1 MSEIDQTLQIMEQ
14 LRDPD
19 NGCPWD
25 IKQTHSSIAKCA
37 IEESYEL
44 ISSIIK
50 NDPKGIKE
58 ELGDLL
64 LQVIFHSQI
73 ANEEGNFNFNDVVK
87 ELNNK
92 LVRRHPHVFDEK
104 IKKKKITAAEQER
117 VWESIKRSEKNTD
130 ETDVFS
136 HLNDSLPPSK
146 KAIVIQNIAR
156 TFNFDWESKD
166 QVICKIKEEIDE
178 LEESFEHKDKTL
190 EEFGDILFSVINL
203 SRHLDIDPEIAIE
216 YANKKFI
223 DRFTKL
229 KDLLAKKSIDMKNAN
244 IEQLNDAW
252 EEVKKSEVNL

>member
-1 MSEIDQTLQIMEQ
+1 MEQ

-19 NGCPWD
+19 SGCPWD
-25 IKQTHSSIAKCA
+25 IKQTHSSIAKCS

-50 NDPKGIKE
+50 NDPEGIKE

-73 ANEEGNFNFNDVVK
+73 ANEKGNFNFNDVVK
-87 ELNNK
+87 GLNSK

-104 IKKKKITAAEQER
+104 IKKKKITAAEQEL
-117 VWESIKRSEKNTD
+117 VWDTIKRNEKDTNQTD
-130 ETDVFS
+130 IFS
-136 HLNDSLPPSK
+136 DLNDSLPPSK
-146 KAIVIQNIAR
+146 KAIVIQNIAK
-156 TFNFDWESKD
+156 TFDFDWESKD

-178 LEESFEHKDKTL
+178 LEDSFEDKDKTL

-203 SRHLDIDPEIAIE
+203 ARHLNIDPETAIE
-216 YANKKFI
+216 YANKKFM

-229 KDLLAKKSIDMKNAN
+229 MDLFAKKSIDMKNAN
-244 IEQLNDAW
+244 MEQLNDAW
-252 EEVKKSEVNL
+252 EEVKKSEVDL